1 MHVQARATAI
11 LWFLLV
17 FALPGESLLHAQPG
31 ADAADSTQTV
41 SPVLS
46 TDQAPEQAIGGS
58 LGKHDNAVDYGVPA
72 EYTIGGTVING
83 INTLDE
89 RSLIARTGLDPGKTI
104 TIPGDDIAGAIK
116 SLWKLR
122 LFSDVAIYI
131 DRVSG
136 NNVFLRIE
144 TVELPRVSRFSITG
158 ARKGEIDDIRS
169 RISLIRGT
177 PYKDHTRQNIINQI
191 TDYYGDKGFL
201 AAEVNVFEKQDTLG
215 DNNVLVNI
223 KIDKGQ
229 KVKIGRINI
238 IGNAEL
244 PDGQVRRQMKET
256 KEKFRITPFADTGDT
271 TQAIGWGILR
281 PDRLVGFMA
290 NLNGESLRELTQNRF
305 QPNLFSSSKFQETDY
320 EIDKNLIIQHY
331 NNKGFRDARIARDS
345 VYFVDDRTMHID
357 LEVDE
362 GPQYYFRHI
371 TWAGN
376 SKYSGRQK
384 AGAQPG
390 RLDTVLT
397 IERGDLYSASRL
409 EQKLRFDP
417 NQNDVTSLYMDDG
430 YLFFEVTPVEVRVDG
445 DSIDLEIRVSEGPQ
459 AVIRNVVIK
468 GNTRTNEHVI
478 RRELRTLPGDEFSRA
493 DLIRSQREIAN
504 LGFFDPEQ
512 IGINPIPNPQ
522 DGTVDIEY
530 TVVERPSDQLELSAG
545 WGGVGRGVVGS
556 VGVSFNNF
564 SIQNLFR
571 GEAWNPIPQGD
582 GQRLTFR
589 VNTNGRIFQSY
600 NFSFT
605 EPWLGGNKPNSFTV
619 SAFRTLLSNGLGR
632 NDEGRRDFTTNG
644 ATLAYGIRLRWPD
657 DYFSF
662 LASLNFQQYILND
675 WTQGNFFLTNGN
687 LYNIS
692 STLTLARQSAGPNP
706 YFPQQ
711 GSNISLSLQLTPPY
725 SAFSEKNYALL
736 PPADRYRWIE
746 FHKWRLNAEWFTP
759 LVGKFVLRT
768 EAKLGYMGYYNPQI
782 GHSGFEQFQLG
793 GDGLAN
799 FNLEGFDVIAL
810 RGYEQFEENVF
821 DNTTLSSNTLPINS
835 PLFNKYTVELRYPIS
850 LNPTSTVYMHLFAQ
864 GGNLWERFDDY
875 DPFDLR
881 RSVGLGVRAFL
892 PMFGLLGVDYGI
904 RFDDAPL
911 QPLVPSDGFFDYILN
926 NGRFNIV
933 LGFEPE

>member
-1 MHVQARATAI
+1 MSLTARATATAC
-11 LWFLLV
+11 LLFC
-17 FALPGESLLHAQPG
+17 FALGGSPAVVRAQP
-31 ADAADSTQTV
+31 DA
-41 SPVLS
+41 P
-46 TDQAPEQAIGGS
+46 GGS
-58 LGKHDNAVDYGVPA
+58 LGVPDNVTDYGFPR
-72 EYTIGGTVING
+72 EYVIGGTVING
-83 INTLDE
+83 ITSLDE
-89 RSLIARTGLDPGKTI
+89 RSLIARTGLEPGKTV

-122 LFSDVAIYI
+122 LFSDVRVYI
-131 DRVSG
+131 DRVTG
-136 NNVFLRIE
+136 NTVFLRIE

-158 ARKGEIDDIRS
+158 ARKGELDDIRE
-169 RISLIRGT
+169 RINLIRGT
-177 PYKDHTRQNIINQI
+177 PYKDHTRQHIINQI

-201 AAEVNVFEKQDTLG
+201 GAEVSVFEKLDTLG

-223 KIDKGQ
+223 KIDKGG
-229 KVKIGRINI
+229 KVRIGRIHV
-238 IGNAEL
+238 IGNSAL
-244 PDGQVRRQMKET
+244 SDGQVRRQMKET
-256 KEKFRITPFADTGDT
+256 KEKFRIDPFGDNGDT
-271 TQAIGWGILR
+271 VRVIGKGVLR
-281 PDRLVGFMA
+281 PDRLVALLA
-290 NLNGESLRELTQNRF
+290 NLNAETFRELTANRF
-305 QPNLFSSSKFQETDY
+305 QPNFFTSSKFQETDF
-320 EIDKNLIIQHY
+320 EVDRNLVIQEY
-331 NNKGFRDARIARDS
+331 NNRGYRDARVARDS
-345 VYFVDDRTMHID
+345 VYFLDDRTLGID
-357 LEVDE
+357 LVIDE
-362 GPQYYFRHI
+362 GPKYFFRHI
-371 TWAGN
+371 TWTGN
-376 SKYSGRQK
+376 SKYSGRQRPGAP
-384 AGAQPG
+384 AGK
-390 RLDTVLT
+390 LDSVLT
-397 IERGDLYSASRL
+397 IERGDEYSASRL

-417 NQNDVTSLYMDDG
+417 NQLDVTSLYMDDG
-430 YLFFEVTPVEVRVDG
+430 YLFFDVNPVEVRVEG

-459 AVIRNVVIK
+459 AVIRNVIIK

-478 RRELRTLPGDEFSRA
+478 RRELRARPGDRFSRA

-504 LGFFDPEQ
+504 LGYFDPEQ
-512 IGINPIPNPQ
+512 IGMNPIPNPQ
-522 DGTVDIEY
+522 DGSVDLEF

-571 GEAWNPIPQGD
+571 GEAWNPVPQGD

-605 EPWLGGNKPNSFTV
+605 EPWLGGRKPNSFTV

-644 ATLAYGIRLRWPD
+644 ATVQYGLRLRWPD

-662 LASLNFQQYILND
+662 LAAVNFQQYLLND
-675 WTQGNFFLTNGN
+675 WSQGNFFLTNGN

-692 STLTLARQSAGPNP
+692 TTLTLARQSAGPNP

-711 GSNISLSLQLTPPY
+711 GSNIALSLQITPPY
-725 SAFSEKNYALL
+725 SGFSDKNYALL
-736 PPADRYRWIE
+736 PPQDRYRWIE

-821 DNTTLSSNTLPINS
+821 DATTLSNNTLPINS
-835 PLFNKYTVELRYPIS
+835 PIFNKYTVELRYPIS
-850 LNPTSTVYMHLFAQ
+850 LNPTSTVYAHVFAQ

-875 DPFDLR
+875 NPFNLR
-881 RSVGLGVRAFL
+881 RSVGVGVRAFL

-911 QPLVPSDGFFDYILN
+911 QPLVPSEGVFDYILN